1 MGLSMNAVERYR
13 AALRGET
20 VDRLP
25 MIEWAG
31 YMTETLERWRGEGLP
46 PETEDENVARTWLGL
61 DDSRRAGLSWI
72 GPEAPKPTH
81 FGSGILK
88 DADDYERVRPL
99 LYPRPGFDRE
109 DLAEL
114 AERHARGELIIWFVL
129 QGFFSGPRKLLGIE
143 RHLLAFYD
151 QPDLMRRINQDLVD
165 FYLDCIPGFCDFL
178 QPDMVSIMEDFSY
191 KNGPMLS
198 GKLFDEFLA
207 PYYRQIVPL
216 LQERGLKVFI
226 DSDGDVNETIPWVRE
241 AGVDG
246 MLPFERQ
253 CGCDPVAVRGA
264 HPGLLMVGGFNKN
277 VLKEGEAGIRREFGA
292 LLPAMRAGGYL
303 PTMDHRVP
311 PDCSLENYSLYL
323 DIYREYA
330 EAAVK

>member
-1 MGLSMNAVERYR
+1 MNAVERYR

-46 PETEDENVARTWLGL
+46 PETESENEARTWLGL
-61 DDSRRAGLSWI
+61 DDSRRASIAWI
-72 GPEAPKPTH
+72 GAEAPKPTH

-88 DADDYERVRPL
+88 DADDYRRLRPL
-99 LYPRPGFDRE
+99 LFPAPGFSPE
-109 DLAEL
+109 AMAPL
-114 AERHARGELIIWFVL
+114 AERHARGELVIWLVL

-151 QPDLMRRINQDLVD
+151 QPDLMRRMNQDLVD
-165 FYLDCIPGFCDFL
+165 HYVRCLPGVREFL

-198 GKLFDEFLA
+198 RRFFDEFLA

-216 LQERGLKVFI
+216 LHEHGLKVFI
-226 DSDGDVNETIPWVRE
+226 DSDGDVNEVIPWVRE
-241 AGVDG
+241 VGVDG

-253 CGCDPVAVRGA
+253 CGCDPVAIRER
-264 HPGLLMVGGFNKN
+264 HPDLLMVGGFNKN
-277 VLKEGEAGIRREFGA
+277 VLKEGEAGIRREFEA

-303 PTMDHRVP
+303 PSMDHRVP
-311 PDCSLENYSLYL
+311 PDCSLGNYRLYL

-330 EAAVK
+330 EAAAR